1 MAGRSVVAEVLP
13 RFQTASQE
21 TTLMRWAILIAV
33 LAFGAARNVDGAEF
47 SFARTNRGGALESRF
62 VALPVAGHPCAASC
76 QWSQFGPCPACARRM
91 RWAYHGPYY
100 RRPFD
105 YRRSFDFPW
114 SYAPYRPAAYWV
126 SDEASDSVDVSPPP
140 LPAPPPAR

>member
-1 MAGRSVVAEVLP
+1 
-13 RFQTASQE
+13 
-21 TTLMRWAILIAV
+21 MRWAILIAV
-33 LAFGAARNVDGAEF
+33 LAFGTAGNVDGAEF
-47 SFARTNRGGALESRF
+47 SFARTNRGGAPESRF
-62 VALPVAGHPCAASC
+62 VASLVVGHQCTAC
-76 QWSQFGPCPACARRM
+76 KWSQPYPCSACARRM

-126 SDEASDSVDVSPPP
+126 SDEASGPVDVVPP